1 MCGKDGDAEIAG
13 TYTLI
18 VKGEIM
24 LDRKAILAAVDIQ
37 TETVEVPE
45 WRGSV
50 MVRGLT
56 GAGRDAWQESMLQG
70 SGRSQ
75 KVRLA
80 EATVR
85 LVQLSVI
92 DGTGNLLF
100 KPEDIPA
107 LNKKSAAALNRIYE
121 VAARLSGLTPE
132 DVEEMAKNSESLSR
146 TAASTSDS
154 PAI

>member
-1 MCGKDGDAEIAG
+1 MCGKDGNAEIAG

-24 LDRKAILAAVDIQ
+24 LDRKTILAAVDIE

-45 WRGSV
+45 WGGSV
-50 MVRGLT
+50 KVRGLT